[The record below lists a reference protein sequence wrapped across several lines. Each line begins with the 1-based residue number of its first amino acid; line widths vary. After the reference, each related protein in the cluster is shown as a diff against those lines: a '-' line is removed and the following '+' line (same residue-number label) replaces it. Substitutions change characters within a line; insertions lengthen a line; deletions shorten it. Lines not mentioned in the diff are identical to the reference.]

1 MRTMR
6 DTVRIER
13 GRSGEQAALERYRTF
28 GYRLV
33 ARNWRCA
40 LGELDLVLERDGVLV
55 VCEVKARTSATF
67 GAGWEAVTPAKRRTI
82 PRVTEA
88 FLAAVRPSIRAVR
101 FDVASVRL
109 LPRGAEIHV
118 FEDAF

>member
-1 MRTMR
+1 MP
-6 DTVRIER
+6 DTLRIER
-13 GRSGEQAALERYRTF
+13 GRAGEQAALERYRAF
-28 GYRLV
+28 GYRAL
-33 ARNWRCA
+33 ARNWRCP

-55 VCEVKARTSATF
+55 VCEVKARTSSAF
-67 GAGWEAVTPAKRRTI
+67 GAGWEAVTPAKRRTLR
-82 PRVTEA
+82 RVTEA
-88 FLAAVRPSIRAVR
+88 FLAATRPDIRAVR

>member
-1 MRTMR
+1 MT
-6 DTVRIER
+6 DTFRIER
-13 GRSGEQAALERYRTF
+13 GRSGEQAALDRYLAF

-33 ARNWRCA
+33 ARNWRCP

-55 VCEVKARTSATF
+55 VCEVKARTTAAF
-67 GAGWEAVTPAKRRTI
+67 GPGWEAVTAAKRRTI
-82 PRVTEA
+82 RRVTEA
-88 FLAAVRPSIRAVR
+88 FLATGNPYPRSVR

>member
-1 MRTMR
+1 MPDML
-6 DTVRIER
+6 RIER
-13 GRSGEQAALERYRTF
+13 GRTGEQAALDRYLAF

-33 ARNWRCA
+33 ARNWRCP

-67 GAGWEAVTPAKRRTI
+67 GGGWEAVTPAKRRTI
-82 PRVTEA
+82 RRVTEA
-88 FLAAVRPSIRAVR
+88 FLAATRPTLRSIR

>member
-1 MRTMR
+1 M
-6 DTVRIER
+6 R
-13 GRSGEQAALERYRTF
+13 GRSGEQAALDRYLAF

-40 LGELDLVLERDGVLV
+40 LGELDLVLERDGTLV

-67 GAGWEAVTPAKRRTI
+67 GGGWEAVGPAKRRTI
-82 PRVTEA
+82 RRVTEA
-88 FLAAVRPSIRAVR
+88 FLATDRTRASASIR

-109 LPRGAEIHV
+109 LARGAEVHV

>member
-1 MRTMR
+1 MS

-13 GRSGEQAALERYRTF
+13 GRAGEQAALERYLAF
-28 GYRLV
+28 GYRLL
-33 ARNWRCA
+33 ARNWRCP
-40 LGELDLVLERDGVLV
+40 LGELDLVLERAGLLV
-55 VCEVKARTSATF
+55 VCEVKARTTAAF
-67 GAGWEAVTPAKRRTI
+67 GGGWEAVTPAKRRTI
-82 PRVTEA
+82 RRVTEA
-88 FLAAVRPSIRAVR
+88 FLGTVRPQIREVR

>member
-1 MRTMR
+1 MP

-13 GRSGEQAALERYRTF
+13 GRAGEQAALERYLAF
-28 GYRLV
+28 GYRLL
-33 ARNWRCA
+33 ARNWRCP

-55 VCEVKARTSATF
+55 VCEVKARTTTDF
-67 GAGWEAVTPAKRRTI
+67 GAGWEAVTLSKRRTI
-82 PRVTEA
+82 RRVTEA
-88 FLAAVRPSIRAVR
+88 FLATVRPAIRSVR

-109 LPRGAEIHV
+109 LQRGAEIHV

>member
-1 MRTMR
+1 MSRR
-6 DTVRIER
+6 DRVWRAGER
-13 GRSGEQAALERYRTF
+13 AAWEAYRRR

-40 LGELDLVLERDGVLV
+40 LGELDLVVEMDGVV
-55 VCEVKARTSATF
+55 VFCEVKARSSSLLGEPF
-67 GAGWEAVTPAKRRTI
+67 EAVNHEKRRKV
-82 PRVTEA
+82 RAVAEA
-88 FLAAVRPSIRAVR
+88 FLISRDPPARSR

-109 LPRGAEIHV
+109 SSDGNADVRV

>member
-1 MRTMR
+1 MA
-6 DTVRIER
+6 
-13 GRSGEQAALERYRTF
+13 GEQAALDRYLAF
-28 GYRLV
+28 GYRLL
-33 ARNWRCA
+33 ARNWRCP
-40 LGELDLVLERDGVLV
+40 LGELDLILERDGNLV

-67 GAGWEAVTPAKRRTI
+67 GGGWEAVGPTKRATI
-82 PRVTEA
+82 RRVTEA
-88 FLAAVRPSIRAVR
+88 FLAADRGRSWRAVR

>member
-1 MRTMR
+1 MTN
-6 DTVRIER
+6 TLRIER
-13 GRSGEQAALERYRTF
+13 GRSGEQAALDRYLAF

-33 ARNWRCA
+33 ARNWRCP
-40 LGELDLVLERDGVLV
+40 LGELDLILERDDVLV
-55 VCEVKARTSATF
+55 VCEVKARTTAAF
-67 GAGWEAVTPAKRRTI
+67 GPGWEAVTPVKRRTI
-82 PRVTEA
+82 RRVTEA
-88 FLAAVRPSIRAVR
+88 FLATGRAQARSVR